1 MRIFQIKIRRDIGA
15 DFHLRS
21 AKAILKPS
29 RKSDLLRD
37 RQSQFPAFP
46 TVVRHCIPALGQLL
60 FVPATQHA
68 IVKLKYLRNLDIKFL
83 IIPQKKRIRSPR
95 NAMILTGKK
104 IGMDHIEIRI
114 HLCANINNFFGS
126 LRNRSIAIYRNRF
139 VIYYTRMAN
148 NRVTCYPQDYNWIKN
163 IWRFTIN
170 SNLKKV
176 ALVTGCAGFIGYF
189 VCKRLLSEGWCVCGI
204 DNLNDYYDVT
214 LKNSRLAQLTQF
226 KNFIFFEEDIVKKSA
241 VINIFK
247 DHTPSLVIHLAAQA
261 GVRNSIDNPRDYL
274 TSNICGTFEILEA
287 SREFEPKHILI
298 ASTSSAYGAND
309 EMPFIETM
317 RSDFPMSF
325 YAATKKATEVMGH
338 SYSHIYKLPI
348 TMFRF
353 FTVYG
358 PWGRPDMAL
367 FKFTKAIINGSR
379 IDVYN
384 DGKMTRDFTYIDD
397 LCEAI
402 FRLTKAVPSYTDEVG
417 SNIDSKS
424 QVAPFRVVNIGNSQ
438 PEPLMDFIK
447 EIEKSIGIDAKIN
460 FLPMQPGDVKA
471 TWADTTLLNELT
483 GFIPKTPISE
493 GVSNFVEWYR
503 QYYS

>member
-1 MRIFQIKIRRDIGA
+1 M
-15 DFHLRS
+15 
-21 AKAILKPS
+21 
-29 RKSDLLRD
+29 
-37 RQSQFPAFP
+37 
-46 TVVRHCIPALGQLL
+46 
-60 FVPATQHA
+60 
-68 IVKLKYLRNLDIKFL
+68 
-83 IIPQKKRIRSPR
+83 
-95 NAMILTGKK
+95 
-104 IGMDHIEIRI
+104 
-114 HLCANINNFFGS
+114 
-126 LRNRSIAIYRNRF
+126 
-139 VIYYTRMAN
+139 
-148 NRVTCYPQDYNWIKN
+148 
-163 IWRFTIN
+163 
-170 SNLKKV
+170 
-176 ALVTGCAGFIGYF
+176 
-189 VCKRLLSEGWCVCGI
+189 CGI

-214 LKNSRLAQLTQF
+214 LKNSRLAQLTHF
-226 KNFIFFEEDIVKKSA
+226 KNFIFFKEDITKTSV
-241 VINIFK
+241 VRNIFK
-247 DHTPSLVIHLAAQA
+247 DQNPSLVIHLAAQA

-309 EMPFIETM
+309 EMPFVETM

-338 SYSHIYKLPI
+338 SYSHIYNLPI

-397 LCEAI
+397 LCESI
-402 FRLTKAVPSYTDEVG
+402 LRLTKAVPSCTDEVG

-424 QVAPFRVVNIGNSQ
+424 QVAPFRVVNVGNSQ

-471 TWADTTLLNELT
+471 TWANTTLLNELT
-483 GFIPKTPISE
+483 GFVPKTPISE
-493 GVSNFVEWYR
+493 GVSKFVEWYR
-503 QYYS
+503 CYYTKN